1 MDIKDEHFLRCLFIS
16 SDMQKKEKLLLLVY
30 DNLYE
35 TRDYLIQTYTAVD
48 KNNYLTFGRSP
59 NK

>member
-1 MDIKDEHFLRCLFIS
+1 MLVHFIRYA
-16 SDMQKKEKLLLLVY
+16 KEKLLLLVY

-35 TRDYLIQTYTAVD
+35 TRDYLIQTYTAID

>member
-1 MDIKDEHFLRCLFIS
+1 MLVHFIRYA
-16 SDMQKKEKLLLLVY
+16 KEKLLLLVY

-35 TRDYLIQTYTAVD
+35 TRDYLIQRYTAVD

>member
-1 MDIKDEHFLRCLFIS
+1 MHFIRYA
-16 SDMQKKEKLLLLVY
+16 KEKLLLLVY

-35 TRDYLIQTYTAVD
+35 TRDLIQTYTAVD

>member
-1 MDIKDEHFLRCLFIS
+1 MHFIRYA
-16 SDMQKKEKLLLLVY
+16 KEKLLLLVY

-48 KNNYLTFGRSP
+48 KNNYLTF
-59 NK
+59 